1 VAPLSTLGVAIPIP
15 EPYGAELQHR
25 RESFGDP
32 LALQI
37 PTHITLVPPTVVDS
51 ADLPRVIEHLEQVAA
66 TSEGFRIRLR
76 GTGTFRPVSP
86 VVFVTLVEG
95 IAPCGLLQE
104 RLRRAPLER
113 ELVFPYHPHVT
124 VAHNLDGVM
133 LDRAFKELAGFHAS
147 FEVDSFALYEHGPD
161 GVWRPQQM
169 FYLRWP

>member
-1 VAPLSTLGVAIPIP
+1 VAPLRALGVAIPVP

-25 RESFGDP
+25 REAFGDP

-37 PTHITLVPPTVVDS
+37 PTHITLVPPTVIHS
-51 ADLPRVIEHLEQVAA
+51 ADLPRVIEHLAQVAA
-66 TSEGFRIRLR
+66 TTESFRIRLR

-95 IAPCGLLQE
+95 ISPCGLLQE
-104 RLRRAPLER
+104 KLRRAPLER

-133 LDRAFKELAGFHAS
+133 LDRASKELAGFHAS
-147 FEVDSFALYEHGPD
+147 FDADGFALYEHGLD
-161 GVWRPQQM
+161 GVWRPQQT
-169 FYLRWP
+169 FSLT